1 MRLVLAL
8 LMGCTTTT
16 SSLPPTC
23 ELSAL
28 ELSVETAWPGVRVTA
43 HTTPMTTAWD
53 TVVTVGSQRAEVD
66 TVERDGCEA
75 CDACT
80 EANACS
86 TCGITCAAC
95 VDACAACDESVV
107 FVVPDLDGGRHDVVV
122 RNGVGSSPRAALTV
136 TGMSD
141 TAAP

>member
-1 MRLVLAL
+1 MRMVLAL

-23 ELSAL
+23 ELSAP
-28 ELSVETAWPGVRVTA
+28 ELSVETASPGVSVTA
-43 HTTPMTTAWD
+43 HATPMTTAWD
-53 TVVTVGSQRAEVD
+53 TVVTVGAQRAEVV
-66 TVERDGCEA
+66 TVERNGCEA

-80 EANACS
+80 ETNACS

-95 VDACAACDESVV
+95 VDACAACDETVV
-107 FVVPDLDGGRHDVVV
+107 FVVPELPEGSHDVVV
-122 RNGVGSSPRAALTV
+122 RNGVGSSPRAVLAV
-136 TGMSD
+136 TGTDD